1 MNKRVYN
8 KTFGKIVRTLGF
20 LLILISSV
28 FLAVQLILTYNTL
41 PFISTIEPYAIM
53 VNDILASQGS
63 IATII
68 SEYALIGV
76 IVGQIMILWAIRR
89 GLILRVILT
98 VTFVFLFVENS
109 IAGESVLVPIMVDSP
124 AWVAGVLDLV
134 RQPFEQLVALSEYII
149 PGVTVAVPFLLWVVY
164 AYKKPGRLSIFML
177 RLGALTLFLSIL
189 ALIVTELF
197 VPSLADIEIVGTIV
211 TVLYILTY
219 LLNALGGVFGVLGFA
234 RK

>member
-8 KTFGKIVRTLGF
+8 KAFGKIVRTLGF
-20 LLILISSV
+20 LLVLISSV

-76 IVGQIMILWAIRR
+76 IIGQIMIVWAIRR
-89 GLILRVILT
+89 GLLVRLLIT

-109 IAGESVLVPIMVDSP
+109 IAAESVLVPIVVESP
-124 AWVAGVLDLV
+124 AWISGVLDLV

-164 AYKKPGRLSIFML
+164 AYKKPGRLSVFML
-177 RLGALTLFLSIL
+177 RLGAMTLFLAIL
-189 ALIVTELF
+189 ALIVKELF
-197 VPSLADIEIVGTIV
+197 VPSLADIEIVGTIT

-219 LLNALGGVFGVLGFA
+219 LLNALGGLFGVLGFA